1 MPDSGHI
8 IRSGPRRRSAST
20 RAAALVTGAVLAGT
34 LSLPASALASQA
46 GRSTAAAAA
55 ASAAT
60 AGHLWGWGHNDQG
73 QLGDGTL
80 RDHKVPVRVALPAGT
95 LVTSIRTDCG
105 HSVAVTAGGAA
116 LAWGFNGDGQLGI
129 GSMVNHRRPVRVH
142 LPKGVKVTAVRA
154 ACAFDLALTTTGR
167 VLAWGFGGNGQLG
180 DGSPKLHKAPVFV
193 HLPKNTKVT
202 AISAGGNHSLAL
214 TSAGRVLAWGDNS
227 SGQLG
232 DGTTRNRFLPV
243 TVHLPKGTRATSVA
257 GGERH
262 SLAMTSSGLFAWG
275 DNSSSQLGDGTNLD
289 RHTPEHIVVSV
300 PGPSPG
306 RITALAAGC
315 FHSLALTSKGKL
327 LAWGSNLLGQL
338 GDGTTTSR
346 AAPVKVALPAGT
358 KVKSVSAGCTHSLA
372 LTTTGHVLAWGNNG
386 HGQLGINSETD
397 SDFPRKVHLAA
408 NLRAVAIGS
417 GPDADES
424 FAVTVLQPVA

>member
-1 MPDSGHI
+1 MSDVGI
-8 IRSGPRRRSAST
+8 IRSGSRRRSVLT
-20 RAAALVTGAVLAGT
+20 RASAVVTTAVLAGT
-34 LSLPASALASQA
+34 LSLPASALASPA
-46 GRSTAAAAA
+46 GRATPAAAAA
-55 ASAAT
+55 PAAT

-80 RDHKVPVRVALPAGT
+80 KDHKVPVRVALPAGT

-105 HSVAVTAGGAA
+105 HSVAVTARGAA

-129 GSMVNHRRPVRVH
+129 GSMANHRRPVSVH
-142 LPKGVKVTAVRA
+142 LPRGVRVTAVRA
-154 ACAFDLALTTTGR
+154 ACAFDIALTTTGR

-180 DGSPKLHKAPVFV
+180 NGSGKLHRTPVFV

-243 TVHLPKGTRATSVA
+243 TVHLPRGTRATSVA
-257 GGERH
+257 GGEMH
-262 SLAMTSSGLFAWG
+262 SLAMTRSGLFAWG
-275 DNSSSQLGDGTNLD
+275 DNTSGQLGDGTNVE
-289 RHTPEHIVVSV
+289 RHTPEHIAVQV
-300 PGPSPG
+300 GGSPG

-315 FHSLALTSKGKL
+315 FHSLALTSKGQV
-327 LAWGSNLLGQL
+327 LAWGANLLGQL
-338 GDGTTTSR
+338 GDGTKTPK
-346 AAPVKVALPAGT
+346 AAPVKVALPPGT
-358 KVKSVSAGCTHSLA
+358 KAKSISAGCSHSLA
-372 LTTTGHVLAWGNNG
+372 LTTTGHVLAWGDNG
-386 HGQLGINSETD
+386 NGQLGINSETD
-397 SDFPRKVHLAA
+397 SDFPRKVHLAT

-424 FAVTVLQPVA
+424 FVVTVTQPVA